1 MSFNK
6 LVDILKKLQAQN
18 PVLAKRVE
26 EASALSRWET
36 AVGPQIA
43 KHTRAIR
50 IQDEILWVEVDHPIW
65 KTELHYR
72 KRQILAALNPA
83 GQSDSRATI
92 KDLLLLDGRPHK
104 N

>member
-1 MSFNK
+1 MSFDK

-18 PVLAKRVE
+18 PALSKRVE

-50 IQDEILWVEVDHPIW
+50 IQDSVLWIEVDHPIW

-72 KRQILAALNPA
+72 KRQILTALNSP
-83 GQSDSRATI
+83 GQATL
-92 KDLLLLDGRPHK
+92 KDLLLLDGRPRK
-104 N
+104 E